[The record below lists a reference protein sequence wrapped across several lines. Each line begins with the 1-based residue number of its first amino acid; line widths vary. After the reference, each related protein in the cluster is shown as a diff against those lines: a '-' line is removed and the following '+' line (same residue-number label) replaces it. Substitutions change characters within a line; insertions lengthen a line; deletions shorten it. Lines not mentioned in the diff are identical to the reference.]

1 MNNNLA
7 AVSCTFSQLGV
18 MSKDL
23 CVIFEDESM
32 PDVIVF
38 ADRGDLRENPLS
50 FSEETGDKLCE
61 ENENNGG
68 GGGMTLSRVGEF
80 GMLVGLDLSVFS
92 IEGLLLLALLSVLLT
107 SFVFHMVFVLSAI
120 KDNIL

>member
-1 MNNNLA
+1 MSDNVWNGSKHLTQRTAINNNLA

-23 CVIFEDESM
+23 CVISEDASV
-32 PDVIVF
+32 PDVIVLTEG
-38 ADRGDLRENPLS
+38 GDFRENPLL

-68 GGGMTLSRVGEF
+68 GGGMELSRVGEF

-92 IEGLLLLALLSVLLT
+92 
-107 SFVFHMVFVLSAI
+107 
-120 KDNIL
+120 